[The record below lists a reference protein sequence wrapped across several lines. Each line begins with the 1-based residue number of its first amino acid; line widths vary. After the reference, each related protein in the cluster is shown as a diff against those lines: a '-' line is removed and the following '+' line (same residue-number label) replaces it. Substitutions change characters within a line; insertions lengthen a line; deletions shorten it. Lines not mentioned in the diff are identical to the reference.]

1 MGGAREKEL
10 CPGDLRAQFLDLLL
24 GPPDGLALLWG
35 QISRVRP
42 EFPRLFFSLLLHG
55 RCQICC
61 FYRPNWLFALLL
73 WKPELVVW
81 GECVC
86 LRGLEQGV
94 SWKWWRTRAGWR
106 PWACSEWGQQEQSES
121 SGKAL
126 PTWAVTLFRELLISH
141 GAHLGNRHLFVDLQ
155 GSPGSSPALQ
165 WNIWKA
171 LAPPCAKAAEPWR
184 QRSMTSSWL
193 LLNPCPGQVFFCCC
207 FVLRGVGRNQWVTQ
221 VFDAKSCG
229 LSQKDFH
236 FC

>member
-1 MGGAREKEL
+1 MCAWEGWGRVCRGSGGE
-10 CPGDLRAQFLDLLL
+10 
-24 GPPDGLALLWG
+24 
-35 QISRVRP
+35 
-42 EFPRLFFSLLLHG
+42 
-55 RCQICC
+55 
-61 FYRPNWLFALLL
+61 
-73 WKPELVVW
+73 PEL
-81 GECVC
+81 G
-86 LRGLEQGV
+86 GGHGHGV
-94 SWKWWRTRAGWR
+94 SEDSRN
-106 PWACSEWGQQEQSES
+106 SQ
-121 SGKAL
+121 KAL
-126 PTWAVTLFRELLISH
+126 GRPCPLGQWLFRELLISH

-193 LLNPCPGQVFFCCC
+193 LLNPCPGQAFF
-207 FVLRGVGRNQWVTQ
+207 FFLKGVGRNQWVIQ